1 VSHIA
6 TLQLLIKDLSV
17 LFSVARDLGLV
28 VHEGQTTA
36 RFYGGAQHT
45 GCVHAL
51 AVPHNKEAYEI
62 GVMAVEGGYQLALD
76 LFAGGKGLTAL
87 VGNGAHKLLQGYALA
102 TTMKT
107 ALRLRMQHGFNVK
120 LQTTNAQGEIVL
132 ELEG

>member
-1 VSHIA
+1 MSHIA

-36 RFYGGAQHT
+36 RFYGGAQHE
-45 GCVHAL
+45 GCAHAL
-51 AVPHNKEAYEI
+51 AVPRNKEAYEI
-62 GVMAVEGGYQLALD
+62 GVMETEGGYQLALD

-102 TTMKT
+102 TAQQK
-107 ALRLRMQHGFNVK
+107 ALKMRMQHGIGLK
-120 LQTTNAQGEIVL
+120 SQTTNAQGEIVL